1 MRLYVKNSLFI
12 SVIFLHV
19 FLCFT
24 HCAASA
30 AENSQTMRAPRDPSR
45 RWIEP
50 SRPTSVGKSIL
61 SMGSEVFPTGKRL
74 PMDKALQA
82 YDGKKFTLADC
93 VDIAL
98 QNSPVTRS
106 AWQAAKQA
114 ESKAK
119 QSHYQYYPHFEV
131 SFDTDFSRT
140 ITNEDISDEQKGVDA
155 HITSGP
161 QVAMTY
167 LLLDA
172 GGRSATVKNALAYLY
187 KQNLLFNQSIQNVLL
202 ETESAYFNYYAALET
217 LKSYERNVEETTKV
231 LKIAMEEEKSEK
243 SEKAGKAGKA
253 GKASKIDVHKTRA
266 RYEYEYSDFIQGQG
280 DVQKEKAKLLKA
292 MGLPAFL
299 KISIEPPSEKDYL
312 FLNEEEV
319 IRLIEEGL
327 GSRPEIAA
335 LRASV
340 MQKGYEVKIANS
352 KLWPE
357 INLVGGVSYDNY
369 NSYRKPVNKL
379 VDTQY
384 RDVYDSEIGFVVS
397 WDIFDG
403 FYNYY
408 GKMAAKDAL
417 QEECEKLKQSEISVA
432 AGVWSRYYIYR
443 AAYEQIKHME
453 QVVEENRKVYEIVR
467 EGYQFTKNYSILD
480 LVYTQRD
487 LFYAEWEIIQVRNQY
502 HISFVE
508 LMYEIG
514 ALGADKR

>member
-1 MRLYVKNSLFI
+1 MQLHIKKILFI
-12 SVIFLHV
+12 SVIFLHF
-19 FLCFT
+19 FLCFA

-30 AENSQTMRAPRDPSR
+30 AENSQTVRAPRDPSKG
-45 RWIEP
+45 WIEP
-50 SRPTSVGKSIL
+50 SRPTTVGKSIL
-61 SMGSEVFPTGKRL
+61 SMGNEVFPTGKRL
-74 PMDKALQA
+74 PGDKELQA
-82 YDGKKFTLADC
+82 YVGKKFTLADC

-106 AWQAAKQA
+106 AWRAAKQA

-140 ITNEDISDEQKGVDA
+140 ITNEDISDGQKGVDA

-202 ETESAYFNYYAALET
+202 ETETAYFNYYAALET
-217 LKSYERNVEETTKV
+217 LKSYERNVEETTRV
-231 LKIAMEEEKSEK
+231 LKIAMEEEKT
-243 SEKAGKAGKA
+243 GKAA
-253 GKASKIDVHKTRA
+253 KIDVHKTRA
-266 RYEYEYSDFIQGQG
+266 RYEYEYSDYIQGQG
-280 DVQKEKAKLLKA
+280 YVQKEKAKLLKA

-312 FLNEEEV
+312 FLSEEEV
-319 IRLIEEGL
+319 IKLIEEGL
-327 GSRPEIAA
+327 GKRPEIAA
-335 LRASV
+335 MRASV
-340 MQKGYEVKIANS
+340 VQKEYEVKIANS

-357 INLVGGVSYDNY
+357 INLVGGLSYDKY
-369 NSYRKPVNKL
+369 NFYRKPVNKL

-384 RDVYDSEIGFVVS
+384 RDVYDSELGFVVS

-417 QEECEKLKQSEISVA
+417 QEDREKLKQAEISVA
-432 AGVWSRYYIYR
+432 AGVWSKYYIYR

-453 QVVEENRKVYEIVR
+453 QVVEENRKVYEIVKD
-467 EGYQFTKNYSILD
+467 GYQSTKKYNILD

-487 LFYAEWEIIQVRNQY
+487 LFYAEWEIIQVRNQHY
-502 HISFVE
+502 ISFVE
-508 LMYEIG
+508 FMYEIG
-514 ALGADKR
+514 RLSADDKV

>member
-1 MRLYVKNSLFI
+1 MQLHVKKSLFI
-12 SVIFLHV
+12 SAIFLQAFI
-19 FLCFT
+19 FLA
-24 HCAASA
+24 HCSASA
-30 AENSQTMRAPRDPSR
+30 AENSQAVRAPRDPSR
-45 RWIEP
+45 RWAEP
-50 SRPTSVGKSIL
+50 SRPTTVGKSIL
-61 SMGSEVFPTGKRL
+61 SMENEVFPTGKRL
-74 PMDKALQA
+74 PGDKELQA

-98 QNSPVTRS
+98 ENSPATRS

-119 QSHYQYYPHFEV
+119 QSYYQYYPHVEV
-131 SFDTDFSRT
+131 SFDSDFSRS
-140 ITNEDISDEQKGVDA
+140 ITNEDISDGQKGVDA
-155 HITSGP
+155 HIASGP

-172 GGRSATVKNALAYLY
+172 GGRDATVKNAMAYLY
-187 KQNLLFNQSIQNVLL
+187 RQNLLFNQSIQNVLL

-243 SEKAGKAGKA
+243 SEKAGKA
-253 GKASKIDVHKTRA
+253 SKIDVHKTRA

-299 KISIEPPSEKDYL
+299 KISIEPPSGKDYL

-327 GSRPEIAA
+327 GSRPEISA

-340 MQKGYEVKIANS
+340 MQKEYEVKIANS

-417 QEECEKLKQSEISVA
+417 QEECEKLKQFEISVA